1 MGSEHS
7 DLELVR
13 RARRGERSAFA
24 TLIERHYPALR
35 STCRRALR
43 DSDLA
48 GDAAQQATLTAM
60 LGLDRLRDDE
70 RFGSWLIGIGLNV
83 CRSML
88 RRRVDGQ
95 GLVEGLGRSADA
107 YTQEADPARAAEV
120 AEVEARVRAA
130 IAGLPRGQ
138 QEAVTL
144 FYLAGLTQAEIAER
158 LGTAPGAI
166 KTRLHKARVS
176 LRASLNEL
184 WKETY
189 AMPTETPV
197 LLPMH
202 VADLRRIAD
211 AGDEADADMIRNI
224 VYLEDDAGSRRL
236 PIWIG
241 QAEAIALAVALEE
254 VELPRPWTHQLTA
267 ALLLAAGG
275 KLREVRIVEL
285 TDSVFYAQI
294 ILSDGAEVDARPS
307 DALTLAVHLS
317 VPIYVDHAVLE
328 QSDSI
333 AERERSEADQA
344 REVGADAGAIVRE
357 TQARLEREAQRYRG
371 KGTAA

>member
-1 MGSEHS
+1 MCSHPR
-7 DLELVR
+7 DRELVR
-13 RARRGERSAFA
+13 LARQGDRAAFA
-24 TLIERHYPALR
+24 RLIERHYPALR
-35 STCRRALR
+35 STCRRALG

-48 GDAAQQATLTAM
+48 GDAAQQAALTAM
-60 LGLDRLRDDE
+60 LGLARLRDDE

-88 RRRVDGQ
+88 RRRVDGP
-95 GLVEGLGRSADA
+95 GVVEALAAGDPPTTEG
-107 YTQEADPARAAEV
+107 DPAMAAEV

-138 QEAVTL
+138 QEAVAL

-158 LGTAPGAI
+158 LGTAPGAV
-166 KTRLHKARVS
+166 KTRLHKARRS
-176 LRASLNEL
+176 LRTSLNEL
-184 WKETY
+184 WKEAY
-189 AMPTETPV
+189 AMPTETPT

-202 VADLRRIAD
+202 VADLRRTHGSD
-211 AGDEADADMIRNI
+211 PDTVRNI

-267 ALLLAAGG
+267 ALLHAAGG
-275 KLREVRIVEL
+275 RLREVRIVEL

-294 ILSDGAEVDARPS
+294 ILSDGGEVDARPS
-307 DALTLAVHLS
+307 DALTLAVHLGA
-317 VPIYVDHAVLE
+317 PIYVDQAVL
-328 QSDSI
+328 DR
-333 AERERSEADQA
+333 AETLAGPERSEAETA
-344 REVGADAGAIVRE
+344 RERGDDAGAIARD
-357 TQARLEREAQRYRG
+357 TQERLAREAQRY
-371 KGTAA
+371 KEKEKAP

>member
-1 MGSEHS
+1 MGSELS
-7 DLELVR
+7 DRELVR
-13 RARRGERSAFA
+13 LARQGERVAFA

-43 DSDLA
+43 DGDLA

-88 RRRVDGQ
+88 RRRVDGPR
-95 GLVEGLGRSADA
+95 LTEALADGVA
-107 YTQEADPARAAEV
+107 LMADGDPALAAEV
-120 AEVEARVRAA
+120 AEVEGRVRAA

-138 QEAVTL
+138 QEAVAL

-166 KTRLHKARVS
+166 KTRLHKARRS

-184 WKETY
+184 RKEY
-189 AMPTETPV
+189 FSMPTETAALV
-197 LLPMH
+197 PMH
-202 VADLRRIAD
+202 VADLRRTGE
-211 AGDEADADMIRNI
+211 AGDESAHNI
-224 VYLEDDAGSRRL
+224 VFLEDDGGSHRL

-241 QAEAIALAVALEE
+241 AAEAIAMAVALEE
-254 VELPRPWTHQLTA
+254 VELPRPWTHQLTS
-267 ALLLAAGG
+267 ALLQAAGG
-275 KLREVRIVEL
+275 TLREVRIVAL

-294 ILSDGAEVDARPS
+294 ILGDGAEVDARPS
-307 DALTLAVHLS
+307 DALTLAVHLGA
-317 VPIYVDHAVLE
+317 PIYVAEKVLE
-328 QSDSI
+328 RADKLSEGERAELDS
-333 AERERSEADQA
+333 ARERGD
-344 REVGADAGAIVRE
+344 DAGAMVRE
-357 TQARLEREAQRYRG
+357 TQERLKREAQRYKDKG
-371 KGTAA
+371 KAA

>member
-1 MGSEHS
+1 MGSGL
-7 DLELVR
+7 DDRELVR
-13 RARRGERSAFA
+13 LARQGERVAFA

-35 STCRRALR
+35 STCRRALG

-88 RRRVDGQ
+88 RRRVDVPG
-95 GLVEGLGRSADA
+95 GVEALANTYAPIAEG
-107 YTQEADPARAAEV
+107 DPAVAAEV

-138 QEAVTL
+138 QEAVAL
-144 FYLAGLTQAEIAER
+144 YYLAGLTQAEIAER

-166 KTRLHKARVS
+166 KTRLHKARRS

-184 WKETY
+184 WKEAY
-189 AMPTETPV
+189 AMPTD

-202 VADLRRIAD
+202 VADLRRTSGAD
-211 AGDEADADMIRNI
+211 PDSIRNI
-224 VYLEDDAGSRRL
+224 VYLEDDAGARRL

-241 QAEAIALAVALEE
+241 PAEAIALAVVLEE
-254 VELPRPWTHQLTA
+254 VQLPRPWTHQLTA
-267 ALLLAAGG
+267 ALLQAAGG
-275 KLREVRIVEL
+275 SVREVRIVEL
-285 TDSVFYAQI
+285 TDSVFYARI
-294 ILSDGAEVDARPS
+294 ILTDGAEVDARPS
-307 DALTLAVHLS
+307 DALTLAVQLGA
-317 VPIYVDHAVLE
+317 PIYVDKAVLDRSE
-328 QSDSI
+328 TLADP
-333 AERERSEADQA
+333 ERSEAETA
-344 REVGADAGAIVRE
+344 RERGDDAGAIARD
-357 TQARLEREAQRYRG
+357 TQDRLEREAQRFRD

>member
-1 MGSEHS
+1 MGSRL
-7 DLELVR
+7 DDRELVR
-13 RARRGERSAFA
+13 LARQGKRVAFA

-35 STCRRALR
+35 STCRRALG

-88 RRRVDGQ
+88 RRRVDVPG
-95 GLVEGLGRSADA
+95 GIEALADSKA
-107 YTQEADPARAAEV
+107 HVADGDPAVAAEV

-130 IAGLPRGQ
+130 MAGLPRGQ
-138 QEAVTL
+138 QEAVAL
-144 FYLAGLTQAEIAER
+144 YYLAGLTQAEIAER

-166 KTRLHKARVS
+166 KTRLHKARRS

-184 WKETY
+184 WKEAY
-189 AMPTETPV
+189 AMPTD

-202 VADLRRIAD
+202 VADLRRTSGAD
-211 AGDEADADMIRNI
+211 PDSIRNI
-224 VYLEDDAGSRRL
+224 VYLEDDAGARRL

-241 QAEAIALAVALEE
+241 PAEAIALAVVLED
-254 VELPRPWTHQLTA
+254 VQMPRPWTHQLTA
-267 ALLLAAGG
+267 ALLQAAGG
-275 KLREVRIVEL
+275 SVREVRIVEL
-285 TDSVFYAQI
+285 TDSVFYARI
-294 ILSDGAEVDARPS
+294 ILTDGAEVDARPS
-307 DALTLAVHLS
+307 DALTLAVQLGA
-317 VPIYVDHAVLE
+317 PIYVDEAVLDRSE
-328 QSDSI
+328 TLADP
-333 AERERSEADQA
+333 ERSEAETA
-344 REVGADAGAIVRE
+344 RERGDDASAIARD
-357 TQARLEREAQRYRG
+357 TQERLEREAQRFRD

>member
-1 MGSEHS
+1 MGSGL
-7 DLELVR
+7 DDRELVR
-13 RARRGERSAFA
+13 LARQGERVAFA

-35 STCRRALR
+35 STCRRALG

-88 RRRVDGQ
+88 RRRVDVPG
-95 GLVEGLGRSADA
+95 GVEALANTYAPIAEG
-107 YTQEADPARAAEV
+107 DPAVAAEV

-138 QEAVTL
+138 QEAVAL
-144 FYLAGLTQAEIAER
+144 YYLAGLTQAEIAER

-166 KTRLHKARVS
+166 KTRLHKARRS

-184 WKETY
+184 WKEAY
-189 AMPTETPV
+189 AMPTD

-202 VADLRRIAD
+202 VADLRRTSGAD
-211 AGDEADADMIRNI
+211 PDSIRNI
-224 VYLEDDAGSRRL
+224 VYLEDDAGARRL

-241 QAEAIALAVALEE
+241 PAEAIALAVVLEE
-254 VELPRPWTHQLTA
+254 VQLPRPWTHQLTA
-267 ALLLAAGG
+267 ALLQAAGG
-275 KLREVRIVEL
+275 SVREVRIVEL
-285 TDSVFYAQI
+285 TDSVFYARI
-294 ILSDGAEVDARPS
+294 ILTDGPEVDSRPS
-307 DALTLAVHLS
+307 DALTLAVQLGA
-317 VPIYVDHAVLE
+317 PIYVDKAVLDRSE
-328 QSDSI
+328 TLADP
-333 AERERSEADQA
+333 ERSEAETA
-344 REVGADAGAIVRE
+344 RERGDDAGAIARD
-357 TQARLEREAQRYRG
+357 TQDRLEREAQRFRD